1 MIRIVTSP
9 GAAIAEQLASPSFR
23 RLGVDHLVLPTG
35 AAILAEVKERPP
47 QLVIVEGTLG
57 DTTGFAVCE
66 QIRAMETLRHVRVML
81 ALPREELGPKTLK
94 RVAAVGCD
102 DLLALPAPGEELYQ
116 QVALLLRLPQ
126 RLGRR
131 ISIELFADIEG
142 LGPAGAPA
150 ASAAALVGR
159 VVNISPTG
167 ARVVLDRALD
177 KPQGALE
184 RVRLT
189 LSRPL
194 EGREV
199 QIEGR
204 VVWRGESKGAD
215 PLSFGV
221 EFQNLDEP
229 TRRALGALSLW
240 EVVALPDRTQV
251 VFQGDLTE
259 VAEFEDLAARLSGLV
274 EFDLGGVRYLNSA
287 GVRKWV
293 LFLEKLAS
301 VSAYTFVRC
310 STAFVMQ
317 ASMVSRLLGNGR
329 IDSFWAPYICQSCER
344 EDQRLLHV
352 SSPTSI
358 QQMAEAQFRCSSCG
372 GPLVLDE
379 VPERVFAFLET
390 SSQHDPLIPDDDS
403 HPGQ

>member
-9 GAAIAEQLASPSFR
+9 GAAIAEQLSSPSFR
-23 RLGVDHLVLPTG
+23 RLGVDHQVLPTG
-35 AAILAEVKERPP
+35 AAILAEITERPP
-47 QLVIVEGTLG
+47 QLVIVEGNLP

-66 QIRAMETLRHVRVML
+66 RIRTMEVLRHVRVML
-81 ALPREELGPKTLK
+81 ALPREDLGPKTLK

-142 LGPAGAPA
+142 LGTGGPDATSG
-150 ASAAALVGR
+150 ALVGR

-167 ARVVLDRALD
+167 ARVVLDKATD
-177 KPQGALE
+177 KPLGSLE

-204 VVWRGESKGAD
+204 VVWRGEAKGAD

-229 TRRALGALSLW
+229 SRRALAALSLW

-259 VAEFEDLAARLSGLV
+259 VAEFEDLADRLSGLV

-293 LFLEKLAS
+293 LFLEKLVNA
-301 VSAYTFVRC
+301 SAYTFVRC

-317 ASMVSRLLGNGR
+317 ASMVSRLLGDGR
-329 IDSFWAPYICQSCER
+329 IDSFWAPYICQECER

-358 QQMAEAQFRCSSCG
+358 QQMCEAQFRCSSCS

-390 SSQHDPLIPDDDS
+390 SSHQAPIIPDDDS
-403 HPGQ
+403 HPGR

>member
-23 RLGVDHLVLPTG
+23 RLGVDHKALATG
-35 AAILAEVKERPP
+35 AEILAEIKERPP
-47 QLVIVEGTLG
+47 QLVIVEGTLA
-57 DTTGFAVCE
+57 DMTGFAVCE
-66 QIRAMETLRHVRVML
+66 RVRMTETLRHVRVML
-81 ALPREELGPKTLK
+81 ALPREELGPTTLK

-142 LGPAGAPA
+142 LGPGDAAGT
-150 ASAAALVGR
+150 SHSTLVGR

-167 ARVVLDRALD
+167 ARVVLDKAMD
-177 KPQGALE
+177 KPASSLE

-204 VVWRGESKGAD
+204 VVWRGEARGTD

-229 TRRALGALSLW
+229 TRRALAALSLW

-259 VAEFEDLAARLSGLV
+259 VAEFEDLADRLSGLV

-293 LFLEKLAS
+293 LFLEKL
-301 VSAYTFVRC
+301 VNTTAYTFVRC

-317 ASMVSRLLGNGR
+317 ASMVSRLLGDGR
-329 IDSFWAPYICQSCER
+329 IDSFWAPYVCQSCER

-358 QQMAEAQFRCSSCG
+358 QQMAEAQFRCSTCG

-390 SSQHDPLIPDDDS
+390 SSQQGPVVPDDES

>member
-47 QLVIVEGTLG
+47 QLVIVESTLA

-66 QIRAMETLRHVRVML
+66 QIRTMEPLRHVRVML

-150 ASAAALVGR
+150 ATAAALVGR

-177 KPQGALE
+177 KPQGSLE

-204 VVWRGESKGAD
+204 VVWRGEAKGVD

-259 VAEFEDLAARLSGLV
+259 VAEFEDLADRLSGLV

-293 LFLEKLAS
+293 LFLEKLVS

-317 ASMVSRLLGNGR
+317 ASMVGRLLGNGR

-390 SSQHDPLIPDDDS
+390 SSHDPVIPDDDS
-403 HPGQ
+403 HPGP

>member
-23 RLGVDHLVLPTG
+23 RLGIDHVALPTG

-47 QLVIVEGTLG
+47 QLVIVEETLA
-57 DTTGFAVCE
+57 DMSGFTVCE
-66 QIRAMETLRHVRVML
+66 KIRLAEPLRHVRVML
-81 ALPREELGPKTLK
+81 ALPREQLGPKALK

-142 LGPAGAPA
+142 LGPAGVPA
-150 ASAAALVGR
+150 TSTALVGR

-184 RVRLT
+184 HVRLT

-204 VVWRGESKGAD
+204 VVWRGEAKGAD

-229 TRRALGALSLW
+229 TRRALAALSLW

-259 VAEFEDLAARLSGLV
+259 VAEFEDLADRLSGIV

-317 ASMVSRLLGNGR
+317 ASMVQRLLGNGR
-329 IDSFWAPYICQSCER
+329 IDSFWAPYICQACER

-390 SSQHDPLIPDDDS
+390 SSQHDPIIPDDDS
-403 HPGQ
+403 HPGP

>member
-23 RLGVDHLVLPTG
+23 RLGVDHLALPTG

-47 QLVIVEGTLG
+47 QLVIIESSLA
-57 DTTGFAVCE
+57 DMTGFDVCE
-66 QIRAMETLRHVRVML
+66 QIRASKPLRHVRVML
-81 ALPREELGPKTLK
+81 ALPRGDLGPTTLK

-116 QVALLLRLPQ
+116 QVTLLLRLPQ

-142 LGPAGAPA
+142 LGPGGA
-150 ASAAALVGR
+150 ASTAAALVGR

-167 ARVVLDRALD
+167 ARVVLDRAID

-204 VVWRGESKGAD
+204 VVWRGEAKGAD

-229 TRRALGALSLW
+229 TRRALAALSLW

-259 VAEFEDLAARLSGLV
+259 VAEFEDLAGRLSGLV

-293 LFLEKLAS
+293 LFLERLAS

-317 ASMVSRLLGNGR
+317 ASMVGRVLGNGR
-329 IDSFWAPYICQSCER
+329 IDSFWAPYVCQSCER
-344 EDQRLLHV
+344 EDQRLLHP
-352 SSPTSI
+352 SSATSI

-390 SSQHDPLIPDDDS
+390 SSQHDPVIPDDES
-403 HPGQ
+403 HPGP

>member
-23 RLGVDHLVLPTG
+23 RLGVEHQVFPTG
-35 AAILAEVKERPP
+35 AAILAAIQKNAP
-47 QLVIVEGTLG
+47 QLVILEGSLV
-57 DTTGFAVCE
+57 DTSGFALCE
-66 QIRAMETLRHVRVML
+66 KIRSEETMRHVRVML

-94 RVAAVGCD
+94 RVASVGCD

-142 LGPAGAPA
+142 LGPNGGTNGPN
-150 ASAAALVGR
+150 ALVGR

-167 ARVVLDRALD
+167 ARVVLDKAAE
-177 KPQGALE
+177 KPLADLE

-204 VVWRGESKGAD
+204 VVWRDETQGSDA
-215 PLSFGV
+215 LAFGV
-221 EFQNLDEP
+221 EFQHLDEP
-229 TRRALGALSLW
+229 SRRALAALSLW

-259 VAEFEDLAARLSGLV
+259 VAEFEDLADRLSGLV

-293 LFLEKLAS
+293 LFLEKLVN
-301 VSAYTFVRC
+301 VSAYSFVRC

-329 IDSFWAPYICQSCER
+329 IDSFWAPYVCEACEL
-344 EDQRLLHV
+344 EDHRLLHV
-352 SSPTSI
+352 SASASI
-358 QQMAEAQFRCSSCG
+358 QQMAEAQFRCAACR

-379 VPERVFAFLET
+379 IPERVFAFLET
-390 SSQHDPLIPDDDS
+390 NTQQAPVIPDDES
-403 HPGQ
+403 HPEG